1 MHEAWFCACV
11 VRVAI
16 LSGVV
21 LYSAFVSTGLLM
33 ALPIKSW
40 SKYYQDSSAEL
51 KTRYEE
57 KMRLVGCRE
66 DPYSRFESKAK
77 SSTSN
82 SIDWTCWPEVTYPDI
97 YNYLI
102 LTPGVTHGQLKAF
115 KSMEGYNFY
124 INGKVSSI
132 NVTKLPSKNFLFT
145 ALVKHSQALSAPSL
159 RVWIGIKQCGEVIC
173 AHCTCMAG
181 AGEACAHIG
190 ALLFTAEANTMIKR
204 QHSCTSLPCSWLPPS
219 HQFVSATKIADI
231 DFKTPKSKQEIQHSS
246 ESVDADVSVPPSKK
260 LCTMAPPG
268 LEQISKLHMRLSKTD
283 GKPVVLSHT
292 EGFSDLYVPI
302 NKLMGFPAPLTD
314 LFDSAAME
322 MSFSDLVEKC
332 SDVYDNY
339 AISGDEASLVE
350 ENTRKQASSR
360 VWFQQRSGRVTAS
373 KLKSAIATD
382 PAKPSHSLIKSICY
396 PDLHSFRSAS
406 CKYGIEH
413 ENIARK
419 EYAQRMSKVH
429 TNFEI
434 AETGLIIEPLYPFM
448 GASPDAVVSC
458 TCCGNGVLEVKCPFS
473 CKDKDFQSVANSNSN
488 FFCMKMM
495 MRN

>member
-1 MHEAWFCACV
+1 MDIIEVMHEAWFCVCV
-11 VRVAI
+11 VHVAI
-16 LSGVV
+16 LSGFV

-40 SKYYQDSSAEL
+40 SKYYQDSSAEI

-102 LTPGVTHGQLKAF
+102 LTPGVTHEQLKAF

-132 NVTKLPSKNFLFT
+132 NITELLGKNFLFT
-145 ALVKHSQALSAPSL
+145 AFVKHSQELSAPSL

-173 AHCTCMAG
+173 AHCTCMVG

-190 ALLFTAEANTMIKR
+190 ALLFTAEANTMIKH

-219 HQFVSATKIADI
+219 HQFVSATKTADI
-231 DFKTPKSKQEIQHSS
+231 DLKTPKSKQEIQHSS

-260 LCTMAPPG
+260 LCTMVPPG

-314 LFDSAAME
+314 LFDSAAIE
-322 MSFSDLVEKC
+322 CHFLTLS
-332 SDVYDNY
+332 
-339 AISGDEASLVE
+339 
-350 ENTRKQASSR
+350 
-360 VWFQQRSGRVTAS
+360 
-373 KLKSAIATD
+373 
-382 PAKPSHSLIKSICY
+382 
-396 PDLHSFRSAS
+396 RSALVFMT
-406 CKYGIEH
+406 IMPF
-413 ENIARK
+413 R
-419 EYAQRMSKVH
+419 
-429 TNFEI
+429 
-434 AETGLIIEPLYPFM
+434 ET
-448 GASPDAVVSC
+448 
-458 TCCGNGVLEVKCPFS
+458 
-473 CKDKDFQSVANSNSN
+473 KDH
-488 FFCMKMM
+488 
-495 MRN
+495 